1 MGVCRPI
8 DCLCHT
14 EGGSGL
20 VPDKL
25 GALAAMLVGR
35 VGVSPFLS
43 CHLAALLACHSE
55 PFLDSHLPHLNGDIS
70 EGRIPEKPLTDGW
83 GSLGTAMLMQPL
95 EWDGEWWM
103 CPSSSCHGELDTHLP
118 AL

>member
-14 EGGSGL
+14 QGGCGL

-25 GALAAMLVGR
+25 RALAVLHGWEDED
-35 VGVSPFLS
+35 GCLPFLS
-43 CHLAALLACHSE
+43 CHLAALLACHSQ

-70 EGRIPEKPLTDGW
+70 EGAYQKGPPLMV
-83 GSLGTAMLMQPL
+83 AVLMQPL
-95 EWDGEWWM
+95 EWDGGWWM
-103 CPSSSCHGELDTHLP
+103 CPIGSCHSELDTHPP